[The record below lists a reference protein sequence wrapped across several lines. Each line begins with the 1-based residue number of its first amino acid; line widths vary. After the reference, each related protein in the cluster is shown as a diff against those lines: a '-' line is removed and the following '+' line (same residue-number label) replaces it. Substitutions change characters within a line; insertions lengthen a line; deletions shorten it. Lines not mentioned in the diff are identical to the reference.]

1 MYDERCLKIIGAN
14 IKLLRTCRGIS
25 PGELARALVISQTH
39 LSNIE
44 CCRVAVNFRVLLRAA
59 NALECTLDDLLQLEF
74 TEPPRTV
81 MEVRE
86 YSSAEVKGF
95 LQKLQAGKKT

>member
-25 PGELARALVISQTH
+25 QGELARALVISQTH

-44 CCRVAVNFRVLLRAA
+44 HNNVLVSLKLLRAA